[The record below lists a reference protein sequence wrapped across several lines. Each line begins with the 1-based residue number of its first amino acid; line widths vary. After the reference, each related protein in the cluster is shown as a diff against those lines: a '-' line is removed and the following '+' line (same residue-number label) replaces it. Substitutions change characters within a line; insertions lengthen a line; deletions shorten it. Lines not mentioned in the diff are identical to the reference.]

1 MSVPFISGPS
11 GGNNSIQGMI
21 VADAG
26 SLGLPPYIP
35 LDIAQIESGFTN
47 PAPYYDVN
55 GYATGVFSTHGGFG
69 GQSLSSLENPAV
81 NILVSE
87 KAMLPAYHKGVALGL
102 SGSSLLDY
110 VANNSGWPL
119 STGVAQANLYEPQ
132 YDANLNQVYANT
144 GGRSNVTGGFV
155 GKAAKGVAGG
165 VSQAQDAF
173 VGWGMQIDQELQMSN
188 FSITNPFGSVM
199 SDGRALLVR
208 SVFFIIGLVIILVAL
223 STMAS
228 DGFGAPAGFGGAS
241 SAEVEDV
248 APTLEAVA
256 L

>member
-1 MSVPFISGPS
+1 MSIPFLSAPS
-11 GGNNSIQGMI
+11 GGNSIQGMI
-21 VADAG
+21 VSDAT

-69 GQSLSSLENPAV
+69 GQTLSALENPSV

-87 KAMLPAYHKGVALGL
+87 KAMLPAYHKGVAMGL
-102 SGSSLLDY
+102 SGAALLDY

-132 YDANLNQVYANT
+132 YDANLNSVYANT

-155 GKAAKGVAGG
+155 GKAAKSVAGG
-165 VSQAQDAF
+165 VGQAQDAF

-188 FSITNPFGSVM
+188 FSITNPFGSIM

-208 SVFFIIGLVIILVAL
+208 TSFFIIGLVIILVAL
-223 STMAS
+223 SSLAS
-228 DGFGAPAGFGGAS
+228 SGFGGAPALAAS
-241 SAEVEDV
+241 SEVEDV
-248 APTLEAVA
+248 APTMESVA

>member
-1 MSVPFISGPS
+1 MSIPFLSAPS
-11 GGNNSIQGMI
+11 GGNSIQGMI
-21 VADAG
+21 VSDAT

-69 GQSLSSLENPAV
+69 GQTLSALENPSV

-87 KAMLPAYHKGVALGL
+87 KAMLPAYHKGVAMGL
-102 SGSSLLDY
+102 SGAALLDY

-132 YDANLNQVYANT
+132 YDANLNSVYANT

-155 GKAAKGVAGG
+155 GKAAKSVAGG
-165 VSQAQDAF
+165 VGQAQDAF

-188 FSITNPFGSVM
+188 FSITNPFGSIM

-208 SVFFIIGLVIILVAL
+208 TSFFIIGLVIILVAL
-223 STMAS
+223 SSLAS
-228 DGFGAPAGFGGAS
+228 SGFGGTPALAAS
-241 SAEVEDV
+241 SEVEDV
-248 APTLEAVA
+248 APTMESVA

>member
-1 MSVPFISGPS
+1 MSIPFLSAPS
-11 GGNNSIQGMI
+11 GGNSIQGMI
-21 VADAG
+21 VSDAT

-69 GQSLSSLENPAV
+69 GQTLSALENPSV

-87 KAMLPAYHKGVALGL
+87 KAMLPAYHKGVAMGL
-102 SGSSLLDY
+102 SGAALLDY

-132 YDANLNQVYANT
+132 YDANLNSVYANT

-155 GKAAKGVAGG
+155 GKAAKSVAGG
-165 VSQAQDAF
+165 VGQAQDAF

-188 FSITNPFGSVM
+188 FSITNPFGSIM

-208 SVFFIIGLVIILVAL
+208 TSFFIIGLVIILVAL
-223 STMAS
+223 SSLAS
-228 DGFGAPAGFGGAS
+228 DGFGGAPALAGS
-241 SAEVEDV
+241 SEVEDV
-248 APTLEAVA
+248 APTMEAA
-256 L
+256 LV